1 MDVGLRGAGWEKDGV
16 GGHSS
21 NQVPEFCSRDCD
33 TASVAGFL
41 HKQKGLFI
49 IYSHNYSYNQ
59 QARCESLRKEFG
71 TYAFENV

>member
-1 MDVGLRGAGWEKDGV
+1 MGEKWD

-41 HKQKGLFI
+41 HIKKAYLLSI
-49 IYSHNYSYNQ
+49 ATTIHTTSRHIV
-59 QARCESLRKEFG
+59 K
-71 TYAFENV
+71 AFENV